1 MEINHKVFGIGTV
14 YDIDN
19 GIIKVRFGNQIKKF
33 QFLGVFLQGFLSVE

>member
-19 GIIKVRFGNQIKKF
+19 GIIEVRFGNQIKKF
-33 QFLGVFLQGFLSVE
+33 QFLGAFYKDF